1 MDNPFSVLV
10 SRTSS
15 HRVVFRLAKPSDT
28 TAPWNWTL
36 PLRTAFAPLSYVW
49 SRRWSC
55 PLNELTT
62 QLRAELYPEPSYD
75 SINFSAYRSTLSTSD
90 NRFPKHWLV
99 NLMNFLSV
107 WVYLPLLRSTSTK
120 QQAEERAWEFVHTE
134 DENTNYIGLTIVSSA
149 ANLVATYIREGED
162 GESVKKHREK
172 QSVYPFMTKDG
183 MLINLVDGAQ
193 IWDIAQIVQT
203 FSAAGLANDP
213 GYRVLLQKSLEFLDK
228 HQLQDNV
235 PNQDHCFR
243 QHRKGGWGIGVKE
256 QGYMAAE
263 ATSEALRS
271 VLLLQEE
278 HNFTRL
284 ISNDRLQD
292 VVDCMLLL
300 QNDTGGFCVYEKRR
314 GGLDLE
320 WMESSEFAGKS
331 VVSYDYVECA
341 ASVLTSLALFQ
352 RHHPKYRA
360 DDIQHAIDLGLKYIR
375 TAQDQDGGWWALWG
389 YCYVY
394 GAMWALECLAAFDES
409 YENSAHARRGCDFLV
424 SKQKDDGGW
433 GESYKSLEADRYVQ
447 QEESQTVQ
455 TAWACL
461 ALLYAQYPDGE
472 VVTRGIKLLMQ
483 RQSAKGQWV
492 RGQNESGVG
501 TG

>member
-1 MDNPFSVLV
+1 M
-10 SRTSS
+10 
-15 HRVVFRLAKPSDT
+15 
-28 TAPWNWTL
+28 
-36 PLRTAFAPLSYVW
+36 
-49 SRRWSC
+49 
-55 PLNELTT
+55 NELTT

-75 SINFSAYRSTLSTSD
+75 SINFSAYRSALSTSD

-99 NLMNFLSV
+99 NLMNFLTV

-134 DENTNYIGLTIVSSA
+134 DENTNYIGLTIVSLA
-149 ANLVATYIREGED
+149 ANIVATYVREGED

-183 MLINLVDGAQ
+183 MLINMVDGSQ
-193 IWDIAQIVQT
+193 IWDIALIVQT

-235 PNQDHCFR
+235 PNQDRCFR

-256 QGYMAAE
+256 QGYMATD

-278 HNFTRL
+278 HNFSQL

-320 WMESSEFAGKS
+320 WMESSEFVGKS

-375 TAQDQDGGWWALWG
+375 TAQDQDGGWWAIWG

-433 GESYKSLEADRYVQ
+433 GESYKSLEAERYVQ

-461 ALLYAQYPDGE
+461 ALLYAQYPDSE

-492 RGQNESGVG
+492 RGQNEGGVG